1 MSLADWSGWWGRRG
15 ARGAGS
21 AAPSGRFHVVRIWP
35 FSSASLPHMLTPL
48 GAKYEHIAPLAPP
61 PVMAAAYCGR
71 LESCRSNADRLA
83 EKVKRDVST
92 EYAV

>member
-1 MSLADWSGWWGRRG
+1 
-15 ARGAGS
+15 
-21 AAPSGRFHVVRIWP
+21 
-35 FSSASLPHMLTPL
+35 MLTPL

-61 PVMAAAYCGR
+61 PVIAAAYCGR